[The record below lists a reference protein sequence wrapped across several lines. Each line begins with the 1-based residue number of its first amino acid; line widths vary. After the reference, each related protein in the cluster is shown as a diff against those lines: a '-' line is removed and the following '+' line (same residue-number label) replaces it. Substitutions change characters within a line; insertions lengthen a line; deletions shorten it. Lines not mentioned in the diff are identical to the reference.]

1 MCKSRSRRWRMI
13 QKEHWRKLT
22 ESELE
27 LDRANYKSAEM
38 SSAELLD
45 KFRAE
50 EKLGRM
56 VPTTTGALLSE
67 YKEDEIRV
75 ASMGAISKP
84 DGSVRPLHDGTHGVQ
99 VNNHIHLVNQLA
111 VPGPAE
117 MAFSARQSGA
127 MQEVPLAATADVSA
141 AHRLVLH
148 GSRNLRKKCSIFLV
162 EPPLWD
168 HRGREAD
175 LVALLAAAD
184 FEAAGADSVR
194 TDCTDPD
201 RPGIHVDNVPFYYN
215 RYFRKT
221 FAANHYGFEANE
233 KVIDLVKDTV
243 SLGERNML
251 TPELGE

>member
-1 MCKSRSRRWRMI
+1 MI

-148 GSRNLRKKCSIFLV
+148 GRRDWALMACRAEQHSKTIWINKVGTFGRSAASFWWSRLCGIIGRVVARCLLQHAFYHFAYV
-162 EPPLWD
+162 D
-168 HRGREAD
+168 DVHR
-175 LVALLAAAD
+175 
-184 FEAAGADSVR
+184 
-194 TDCTDPD
+194 
-201 RPGIHVDNVPFYYN
+201 
-215 RYFRKT
+215 
-221 FAANHYGFEANE
+221 
-233 KVIDLVKDTV
+233 
-243 SLGERNML
+243 LGV
-251 TPELGE
+251 